1 MKNKI
6 IISAILI
13 LCIVITSKIVS
24 DNSVEKTNNFISTPN
39 NQNKYSNQQVD
50 FVFAAEK
57 SIETVVHI
65 KSKFLIDNIY
75 RYYDPFED
83 FFFGD
88 GYKYYNKP
96 KERSSS
102 GSGVIISS
110 DGYIVTNNHVINKAK
125 EIEVVMNNNQVYDAE
140 LIGTDETTDLAL
152 LKIKANNLPHISF
165 SNSDNVKVG
174 QWVLA
179 VGNPFNLNSTVTAG
193 IISAKGR
200 SLNLLNNPHAIESF
214 LQTDAAINPGNS
226 GGALINE
233 NGNLVGINSKIFSK
247 TGAYQGIGFAIPSNL
262 VVQISSELIQFG
274 KIRTTWIGNFR
285 VTRVRINLE
294 SGVVNALKIVE
305 IDNFGPLYEK
315 GVRANDIIIEINEEA
330 GTWSNLTKSLR
341 LAGLGNNIKLKLY
354 TKKEYK
360 YVEINS
366 DQIKKINL
374 GA

>member
-6 IISAILI
+6 IITAILI

-24 DNSVEKTNNFISTPN
+24 DNSVEKTNNFITTPN

-226 GGALINE
+226 GGALV
-233 NGNLVGINSKIFSK
+233 NLDGELIGINTAIKSN
-247 TGAYQGIGFAIPSNL
+247 TGSYTGYGFAIPSNIVQKIINDIKKFGEVKRAFIGIQIL
-262 VVQISSELIQFG
+262 EVNDEIKKYYSLNETSGVLITKIIDGGAASKTEMREKDIIVSIDGEKIETIANLHEQISKYRPGDNILCEISRNG
-274 KIRTTWIGNFR
+274 KILSFE
-285 VTRVRINLE
+285 LE
-294 SGVVNALKIVE
+294 LEN
-305 IDNFGPLYEK
+305 
-315 GVRANDIIIEINEEA
+315 
-330 GTWSNLTKSLR
+330 
-341 LAGLGNNIKLKLY
+341 
-354 TKKEYK
+354 
-360 YVEINS
+360 
-366 DQIKKINL
+366 
-374 GA
+374 